1 MPRTGDVDDIQIP
14 FTDHAVE
21 MHIHEVQSW
30 RRPPVAEKSWLDV
43 LERERLT
50 KERVRQQIDLAD
62 REVVRGAPICIDML
76 QRVVGERAR
85 NRPLRLRGNGRGHSA
100 L

>member
-14 FTDHAVE
+14 LTDHAVE

-30 RRPPVAEKSWLDV
+30 RRPPVAEKSWFDV

-50 KERVRQQIDLAD
+50 KERVR
-62 REVVRGAPICIDML
+62 
-76 QRVVGERAR
+76 
-85 NRPLRLRGNGRGHSA
+85 
-100 L
+100 